1 MFGDGKTV
9 MRASY
14 GIFFDHPMMA
24 LVFDSVV
31 ADGTQAP
38 QILLFGGNLN
48 QCSIPNIANAL
59 NAANAFAG
67 RLGCLPAG
75 FTYLPGQQRFDPTPN
90 TPVRLDQ
97 PELPHPGTAAGPAVR
112 AAVRISHGRE
122 LQVRLLQPG

>member
-1 MFGDGKTV
+1 MNSAACETEPVAHRQLGGAVTRVLTKGVPPSDLNFQPRVGLAYDVFGDGKTV

-48 QCSIPNIANAL
+48 QCSLQDRKSTRL
-59 NAANAFAG
+59 NSSH
-67 RLGCLPAG
+67 LG
-75 FTYLPGQQRFDPTPN
+75 
-90 TPVRLDQ
+90 
-97 PELPHPGTAAGPAVR
+97 
-112 AAVRISHGRE
+112 
-122 LQVRLLQPG
+122 